1 MKREQLD
8 GLIFLLSTDNWI
20 ITPVTGLSRAPKRS
34 RNRVLM
40 TIHRC
45 ILIFPEILD
54 GFYFL
59 DTVL

>member
-1 MKREQLD
+1 MGGWAYFSLVHRYLVNNSYGQDLAA
-8 GLIFLLSTDNWI
+8 S
-20 ITPVTGLSRAPKRS
+20 PKRS
-34 RNRVLM
+34 RNRVLI